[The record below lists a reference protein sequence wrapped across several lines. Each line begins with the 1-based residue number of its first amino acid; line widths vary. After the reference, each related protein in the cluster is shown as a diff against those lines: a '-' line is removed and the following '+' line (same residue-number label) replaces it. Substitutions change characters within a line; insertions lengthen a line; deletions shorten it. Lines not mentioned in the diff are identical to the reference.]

1 MGPTLEPTGTMHCAL
16 RVHAALD
23 GIGKRHRAVPGQLV
37 GIAHILHQLGLDLGE
52 CLVVLLPRQYL
63 VVHPGATLRAD
74 DPVNG
79 RFDFVEHQGRLSALN
94 ERLRIFLRPLHA
106 VVEVFIQRLLKAVA
120 GLPGWC
126 SCPVLQGIVGEL
138 LMAEHRP
145 VRSTFTQQH
154 LGVNLPLGHCS
165 LWLGWHA
172 HQLVQAV
179 QYEIGDFAHN

>member
-79 RFDFVEHQGRLSALN
+79 RFDLVEHQGCLPGLN
-94 ERLRIFLRPLHA
+94 ERLL
-106 VVEVFIQRLLKAVA
+106 EAVA
-120 GLPGWC
+120 ALPGWC
-126 SCPVLQGIVGEL
+126 SCPVLQNPVGDV
-138 LMAEHRP
+138 A
-145 VRSTFTQQH
+145 
-154 LGVNLPLGHCS
+154 
-165 LWLGWHA
+165 
-172 HQLVQAV
+172 
-179 QYEIGDFAHN
+179 DD